1 MGRAASGRV
10 GIIMSET
17 RFRSV
22 IHTVTGDW
30 IDFNGH
36 MSMAYY
42 PLLFETLGSNILD
55 EIGMNAEYV
64 RAQSRSL
71 FTIETHMRF
80 LRELHEGDRVY
91 AVFRYVDH
99 DHSKFA
105 YAQELH
111 HEDGWLSATLEVLA
125 IHVDI
130 LAIKSAP
137 FQKDTLAL
145 FEALAS
151 EARARPKPGYLGR
164 AVGIS
169 RSRA

>member
-1 MGRAASGRV
+1 
-10 GIIMSET
+10 MSET

-22 IHTVTGDW
+22 IHTVTGEW

-42 PLLFETLGSNILD
+42 PLLFETLGLNILD
-55 EIGMNAEYV
+55 EIGLSSEYV
-64 RAQSRSL
+64 RAHNRSL
-71 FTIETHMRF
+71 FTMEAHVRF

-91 AVFRYVDH
+91 CVFRYVDH
-99 DHSKFA
+99 DHNKFV
-105 YAQELH
+105 YAQELR

-130 LAIKSAP
+130 LARKSAP

-151 EARARPKPGYLGR
+151 EAKARPKPGYLGS